1 MKKNMFKKLFFLLL
15 IPLIALLT
23 YWYAAMPNA
32 WEQIYSMGINKFMIQ
47 SLSLI
52 FGIFPFS
59 VFEFFIYVLVLLAI
73 IYPLYLLVKII
84 KDHASGWTIF
94 FNGLLNIGVFST
106 ILFTAFILM
115 WGLNYKRPQF
125 GISEKIIAGD
135 YTSEEL
141 GTLYSHLLD
150 QAAKIRAQ
158 LPEDENGAMKT
169 LGDYKDVFKRAQLGY
184 DVAGEKFIELTG
196 DYGPA
201 KPILISKLL
210 NYTGITGIYSPF
222 TGEPNVNIAILDL
235 NLPVTTCH
243 EMAHQRGYGFEDQCN
258 FIAYLTCVLHPDLD
272 FQYSG
277 YILAI
282 SYISNALA
290 SSNYPLLLELN
301 DTMSPKVLS
310 DLDYHNDYWA
320 QFEGDVQEISNNIN
334 SSYLQANGVE
344 SGTHSYGKVVD
355 LLLAYYD
362 KYSDILEK

>member
-1 MKKNMFKKLFFLLL
+1 MKKSTKYKLLLFLL
-15 IPLIALLT
+15 IPLVTLLT

-32 WEQIYSMGINKFMIQ
+32 WEEIYSMGINKFMIQ
-47 SLSLI
+47 GLSLI

-59 VFEFFIYVLVLLAI
+59 VFEFFIYTAVLLII
-73 IYPLYLLVKII
+73 IYPIYLIVKII
-84 KDHASGWTIF
+84 KNRKVGWRIF
-94 FNGLLNIGVFST
+94 FNGLLNVGVVITIFFS
-106 ILFTAFILM
+106 AFILM

-125 GISEKIIAGD
+125 GISEKIVAGE
-135 YTSEEL
+135 YTTEQL
-141 GTLYSHLLD
+141 GELYSYLLN
-150 QAAKIRAQ
+150 QAAQIRTQ
-158 LPEDENGAMKT
+158 LPEDENGAMQA
-169 LGDYKDVFKRAQLGY
+169 LGDYKDIFKRAQLGY

-196 DYGPA
+196 DYGIA
-201 KPILISKLL
+201 KPILASKWL

-258 FIAYLTCVLHPDLD
+258 FIAYLTCVMHPDLD

-301 DTMSPKVLS
+301 NNMSDEVRF
-310 DLDYHNDYWA
+310 DLNYHNDYWT
-320 QFEGDVQEISNNIN
+320 QFDGDVQEISNNIN
-334 SSYLQANGVE
+334 SSYLQANGVQ
-344 SGTHSYGKVVD
+344 SGTNSYGKVVD

-362 KYSDILEK
+362 KFY